1 MKRQFWV
8 GWVLILVIPGLLS
21 VSCAKKT
28 IKSEPPISGVGQEK
42 GGQGVTAEQGAQA
55 EQKALEARRLEEQ
68 RLRREAEARRERA
81 EKEAFVN
88 EMIHFEFDQS
98 RLLPE
103 AKAILKKKARWLLAH
118 PRTNIVIEGHCD
130 ERGSN
135 EYNLALGDRR
145 AQSAKSYLVDLGIN
159 PDRMTTISYGE
170 ERPLDPGHN
179 ETAWAKNRR
188 AQFVIE

>member
-1 MKRQFWV
+1 MKHRFWV
-8 GWVLILVIPGLLS
+8 GWALILVIPGLLS
-21 VSCAKKT
+21 MSCAKKT
-28 IKSEPPISGVGQEK
+28 IKSEPPTSAVEQEK
-42 GGQGVTAEQGAQA
+42 GGQGVSAEQDARARQ
-55 EQKALEARRLEEQ
+55 QALEAQRLEEE
-68 RLRREAEARRERA
+68 RLHREAAARRERA

-118 PRTNIVIEGHCD
+118 PKANIVIEGHCD

-145 AQSAKSYLVDLGIN
+145 AQSAKHYLVDLGIS

-170 ERPLDPGHN
+170 ERPLVLGHN